1 MTIRTKVS
9 IVGAGAWGTALAILA
24 NRASS
29 DVTLWTRNDTVLH
42 SIRDK
47 RVNEAYL
54 KHCFIDP
61 AIRVTDELA
70 ELSACDLLILSTPSQ
85 SVRTACIAL
94 SDIIDPKLPILISSK
109 GIERGSLA
117 LMSEVVSSIL
127 PANPVAVISG
137 PNFAGEAAR
146 GLPTATT
153 LACADSVLAEQIS
166 YAIGGRNFR
175 PYLSD
180 DLIGTQVGG
189 ATKNVIAL
197 ACGIAAG
204 RELGENARAALIT
217 RGLAEMMRLA
227 RVRGG
232 REETLM
238 GLCGMGDLVLT
249 CTSTQSRNFAL
260 GVELGRGKPVRE
272 AVPGHLYGLTEG
284 VVTADSVYEISMKQ
298 GISMPICNAVYHI
311 LKGPLTVQEG
321 IDDLLGRPFAAE
333 GELRRR
339 A

>member
-9 IVGAGAWGTALAILA
+9 VIGAGAWGTSLAILA

-29 DVTLWTRNDTVLH
+29 DVTLWTRNDAVLH
-42 SIRDK
+42 AIRER
-47 RVNEAYL
+47 RVNDAYL
-54 KHCFIDP
+54 KNCFIDP
-61 AIRVTDELA
+61 AVRVTGELA
-70 ELSACDLLILSTPSQ
+70 EVSDCDLLILSTPSQ

-117 LMSEVVSSIL
+117 LMSEVVASIL
-127 PANPVAVISG
+127 PANPLAVISG
-137 PNFAGEAAR
+137 PNFAGEAAS

-153 LACADSVLAEQIS
+153 LACGDNVLAEQIS

-175 PYLSD
+175 PYLTD

-204 RELGENARAALIT
+204 RGLGENARAALIT
-217 RGLAEMMRLA
+217 RGLAEMSRLA

-232 REETLM
+232 REDTLM
-238 GLCGMGDLVLT
+238 GLCGIGDLVLT
-249 CTSTQSRNFAL
+249 CTSATSRNFAL
-260 GVELGRGKPVRE
+260 GVELGKGKPVRD
-272 AVPGHLYGLTEG
+272 ALPGHLHGLTEG
-284 VVTADSVYEISMKQ
+284 VVTADSIYEISIKQ
-298 GISMPICNAVYHI
+298 GISMPICTTVYHI
-311 LKGPLTVQEG
+311 LKGHMTVQEG

-333 GELRRR
+333 GEIRRR

>member
-1 MTIRTKVS
+1 MTIKTRVS
-9 IVGAGAWGTALAILA
+9 VIGAGAWGTALAILA

-29 DVTLWTRNDTVLH
+29 DVTLWTRNKTVLH
-42 SIRDK
+42 TIRDK
-47 RVNEAYL
+47 RINEAYL
-54 KHCFIDP
+54 KGCFLDP
-61 AIRVTDELA
+61 SIYVTDELA
-70 ELSACDLLILSTPSQ
+70 QVSDCDLLILSTPSQ

-117 LMSEVVSSIL
+117 LMSEVVASIL
-127 PANPVAVISG
+127 PANPLAVLSG
-137 PNFAGEAAR
+137 PNFALEAAS

-153 LACADSVLAEQIS
+153 LACGDAVLAEQMS

-175 PYLSD
+175 PYLTD

-197 ACGIAAG
+197 ACGIAEG
-204 RELGENARAALIT
+204 KKLGENARAALIT

-238 GLCGMGDLVLT
+238 GLCGIGDLVLT
-249 CTSTQSRNFAL
+249 CTSAQSRNFAL
-260 GVELGRGKPVRE
+260 GVELGKGTPVRD
-272 AVPGHLYGLTEG
+272 ALPGHLHGLTEG
-284 VVTADSVYEISMKQ
+284 VVTADSIYEVSIKQ
-298 GISMPICNAVYHI
+298 GISMPICTAVYHI
-311 LKGPLTVQEG
+311 LKGHMTVAEG
-321 IDDLLGRPFAAE
+321 ISDLLGRPFASE
-333 GELRRR
+333 GEIRRR

>member
-9 IVGAGAWGTALAILA
+9 VVGAGAWGTALAVLA

-29 DVTLWTRNDTVLH
+29 DVTLWTRNEAVLN
-42 SIRDK
+42 SIQER
-47 RVNEAYL
+47 RVNETYL
-54 KHCFIDP
+54 KECFIDP
-61 AIRVTDELA
+61 SIRVTGN
-70 ELSACDLLILSTPSQ
+70 LSDVSDCDLLVISTPSQ

-94 SDIIDPKLPILISSK
+94 SDLIDPALPIVISSK
-109 GIERGSLA
+109 GVERGSLA
-117 LMSEVVSSIL
+117 LMSEVVTAIL

-137 PNFAGEAAR
+137 PNFAHEAAG

-153 LACADSVLAEQIS
+153 LACADLALAEMIS
-166 YAIGGRNFR
+166 YALGGRNFR
-175 PYLSD
+175 PYLTD
-180 DLIGTQVGG
+180 DLVGTQIGG

-204 RELGENARAALIT
+204 RGLGENARAALIT
-217 RGLAEMMRLA
+217 RGLAEMSRLA

-238 GLCGMGDLVLT
+238 GLCGIGDLVLT
-249 CTSTQSRNFAL
+249 CTSAQSRNFAL
-260 GVELGRGKPVRE
+260 GLELGSGKPVKE
-272 AVPGHLYGLTEG
+272 VLPGHLHGLTEG
-284 VVTADSVYEISMKQ
+284 VVTADSIYEISMKQ
-298 GISMPICNAVYHI
+298 GVSMPICTAVHHI
-311 LKGPLTVQEG
+311 LKGHMTVQEG

-333 GELRRR
+333 GELRKR